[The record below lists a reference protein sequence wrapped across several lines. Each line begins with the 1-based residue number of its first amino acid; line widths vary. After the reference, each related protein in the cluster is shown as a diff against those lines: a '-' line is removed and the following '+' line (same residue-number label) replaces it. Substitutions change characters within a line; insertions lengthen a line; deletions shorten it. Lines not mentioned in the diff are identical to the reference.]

1 MIFHTICPSFIPH
14 HLKSFS
20 RNFYRHKKA
29 VHEGVKYPSGQCS
42 HQALSKDI
50 LLNINEQYMK
60 VYNTHADKATIKL
73 HPEDILLDIKGQYM
87 KVSNTHAGNASI
99 KQLQREGR

>member
-1 MIFHTICPSFIPH
+1 
-14 HLKSFS
+14 
-20 RNFYRHKKA
+20 
-29 VHEGVKYPSGQCS
+29 
-42 HQALSKDI
+42 
-50 LLNINEQYMK
+50 MK

-73 HPEDILLDIKGQYM
+73 HPEDILLNIKGQYM

>member
-1 MIFHTICPSFIPH
+1 
-14 HLKSFS
+14 
-20 RNFYRHKKA
+20 
-29 VHEGVKYPSGQCS
+29 
-42 HQALSKDI
+42 
-50 LLNINEQYMK
+50 MK

-99 KQLQREGR
+99 KQLQREGRLMSGCWVDGWRVVDR